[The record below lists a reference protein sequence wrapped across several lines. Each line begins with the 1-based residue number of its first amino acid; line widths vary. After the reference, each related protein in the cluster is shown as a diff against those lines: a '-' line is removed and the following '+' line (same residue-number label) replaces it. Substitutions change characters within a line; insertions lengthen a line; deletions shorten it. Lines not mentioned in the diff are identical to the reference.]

1 MKGPTDVTV
10 HAPALRR
17 YGAGDAPALLDTL
30 VDIWA
35 DAHTD
40 DHAVTAAGFT
50 PDALRR
56 QITGHARRDDFTLI
70 TAYAD
75 GHPVGFGYGFRCTP
89 TYWFGE
95 TLLPSITPP
104 ARNTAALAGICELA
118 VRPAWQGHGTGAAI
132 HTAILDA
139 LQPEWASLLAMP
151 GNDAAQRL
159 YHRLGYR
166 YAGPYRSGD
175 EGPVLDLLLL
185 HRSAADRPA
194 DQLPA

>member
-1 MKGPTDVTV
+1 MSDSAIV
-10 HAPALRR
+10 LRR
-17 YGAGDAPALLDTL
+17 YGAGDTPALLDTL
-30 VDIWA
+30 VDLWA

-40 DHAVTAAGFT
+40 SRDVTAAGFT
-50 PDALRR
+50 PDTLRR

-95 TLLPSITPP
+95 TLLPSISED
-104 ARNTAALAGICELA
+104 ARTTGALAGICELA
-118 VRPAWQGHGTGAAI
+118 VRPAWQGRGIGVRVHSTL
-132 HTAILDA
+132 LDA
-139 LQPEWASLLAMP
+139 LKPEWASLLAMP

-166 YAGPYRSGD
+166 YAGPYRSGAD
-175 EGPVLDLLLL
+175 GPVLDLLLL
-185 HRSAADRPA
+185 HCNVRERDCSASRRPA
-194 DQLPA
+194 